1 MLVGSNVFFRKIE
14 GFTSKDTDI
23 LELVDNPIGFKNVR
37 QIKFKNKCVFQWRK
51 MPINELIDMTLS
63 RNFPM
68 EIGKFL
74 VPEFIELFNLSI
86 SDLKKLQ
93 PLVDGILKK
102 DLNREGMEF
111 FHTNKITVSGGEGVS
126 WTLDGEFAEGKN
138 VIEIQNVHNA
148 VEFIVP

>member
-1 MLVGSNVFFRKIE
+1 MKKIAYNMLVGSNVFFRKIE

-51 MPINELIDMTLS
+51 MPINELIDITLS

-93 PLVDGILKK
+93 PLVDMLDDKHKYEEIIYNSYIENNNFYLSDEQLK
-102 DLNREGMEF
+102 N
-111 FHTNKITVSGGEGVS
+111 
-126 WTLDGEFAEGKN
+126 AYN
-138 VIEIQNVHNA
+138 VYKKYRK
-148 VEFIVP
+148 

>member
-1 MLVGSNVFFRKIE
+1 MLVGSNVFFKDIE

-23 LELVDNPIGFKNVR
+23 LEFVDNPTDFKNVR
-37 QIKFKNKCVFQWRK
+37 QFKFPDKCVFQWRK
-51 MPINELIDMTLS
+51 MPIDEFIAMTLS

-93 PLVDGILKK
+93 PLVDMLDDKHKYEEVIYNSYVENNNFYLTGKQLK
-102 DLNREGMEF
+102 
-111 FHTNKITVSGGEGVS
+111 
-126 WTLDGEFAEGKN
+126 
-138 VIEIQNVHNA
+138 NA
-148 VEFIVP
+148 YDVYKKYRK